1 MVSKKTTTTHDHGSG
16 SHVHPVTPAEG
27 SPSRKEKLIIRLERY
42 VQHNLEHA
50 ERLER
55 MAEEAE
61 RWNGLETARL
71 FRTTED
77 NIFLQNT
84 TLEKAALLLKNA
96 CQAVSHNMQF
106 LYILRNDCI
115 TPKIIYICG
124 GK

>member
-1 MVSKKTTTTHDHGSG
+1 
-16 SHVHPVTPAEG
+16 
-27 SPSRKEKLIIRLERY
+27 
-42 VQHNLEHA
+42 
-50 ERLER
+50 

-115 TPKIIYICG
+115 TPKKIQLCG
-124 GK
+124 GSDRGETLVIPLATLPELLVASENIMPPPWDRL